1 MLKKDE
7 KQIKELKEAEASK
20 KIAQEFIEK
29 YQKGLET
36 VHAFPHEDKEK
47 ESAIKKEDK
56 QKEASVF
63 CTGNF

>member
-7 KQIKELKEAEASK
+7 KQIEELKEAEASRS
-20 KIAQEFIEK
+20 IAREFIEK

-36 VHAFPHEDKEK
+36 VQVSPQEDKEK
-47 ESAIKKEDK
+47 ETTIKKEGG

-63 CTGNF
+63 CVD